1 MGRRL
6 YMHLFFA
13 AVAALLLAA
22 CPPSTLAQDK
32 APKPEAIADTP
43 AAPAAPGLVT
53 PVAVVSDSTDQLGV
67 RLGFKLKETLA
78 ASPLFNVTVKD
89 EKKIKI
95 VLMTKPE
102 FPGRPQVGSAYSAVW
117 IYSASEDVLT
127 HYLASETGTVDAAT
141 VDATAEA
148 LAARTAAAAEKYAY
162 LFE

>member
-6 YMHLFFA
+6 FIHLAFVA
-13 AVAALLLAA
+13 AWALLLAA
-22 CPPSTLAQDK
+22 CPPSSGAQDK
-32 APKPEAIADTP
+32 APQPTTIADTP
-43 AAPAAPGLVT
+43 AQKTAQGFVT

-78 ASPLFNVTVKD
+78 ASPLFNVTVRD
-89 EKKIKI
+89 EKKLKI

-102 FPGRPQVGSAYSAVW
+102 FPGRPQVGSVYSAVW
-117 IYSASEDVLT
+117 IYSAGEDVLT
-127 HYLASETGTVDAAT
+127 HYLASEAGTVDAAT
-141 VDATAEA
+141 VDAAAEA